1 MKVRLLVAVLGAVA
15 LVWAATAVLSYRDA
29 RREVDALLDAH
40 LAQAAALLLA
50 RTSHEL
56 EDIETEHTPELHRYG
71 RRVAFQ
77 VWERG
82 RTLRLHSADAPNRQ
96 LSAQTEGFS
105 DVDIEG
111 RPWRVF
117 STWAGKRRLLI
128 QVGEERTGRE
138 RLAAAIA
145 ANLLK
150 PMLLALP
157 ALGVLVWLAVRWGT
171 RPLAVLRQQVVRRD
185 PGNLVP
191 LDIVD
196 PPAEVAPL
204 VAALNRLLERVRQS
218 IESERRF
225 TADASHELRTP
236 VAAVRAHAEVAR
248 AATGEAE
255 RRTALDAVLA
265 GCDRAAHVVQQLLTL
280 ARLDPADA
288 GARYEPCDLR
298 QLARAVLADVAPGAV
313 AQGVDLELMPGLPV
327 GIPGNPGLLA
337 VLIRNL
343 VDNAV
348 RYSPSGGR
356 VCVEVLNEPGLRLV
370 VSDQGPG
377 IPPAERAALG
387 QRFHRLAGSREVG
400 TGLGLSIVK
409 RVAELHGGAV
419 QFHDGPGG
427 RGLSVV
433 VEFPHGPRHRSGE
446 GGAVRE

>member
-1 MKVRLLVAVLGAVA
+1 MA
-15 LVWAATAVLSYRDA
+15 S
-29 RREVDALLDAH
+29 
-40 LAQAAALLLA
+40 
-50 RTSHEL
+50 
-56 EDIETEHTPELHRYG
+56 
-71 RRVAFQ
+71 RVAFQ

-82 RTLRLHSADAPNRQ
+82 RTLRLHSADAPNQR

-105 DVDIEG
+105 DIDIEG

-150 PMLLALP
+150 PMVLALP
-157 ALGVLVWLAVRWGT
+157 ALGVLVWLGVRWGT
-171 RPLAVLRQQVVRRD
+171 RPLAVLRAQVVRRD

-191 LDIVD
+191 LEIVD

-204 VAALNRLLERVRQS
+204 VATLNRLLERVRQS

-225 TADASHELRTP
+225 TADAAHELRTP

-255 RRTALDAVLA
+255 RRTALDSILA
-265 GCDRAAHVVQQLLTL
+265 GCDRAAHVVEQLLTL

-337 VLIRNL
+337 ILIRNL

-356 VCVEVLNEPGLRLV
+356 VCVEVV
-370 VSDQGPG
+370 TS
-377 IPPAERAALG
+377 RAC
-387 QRFHRLAGSREVG
+387 GSW
-400 TGLGLSIVK
+400 
-409 RVAELHGGAV
+409 
-419 QFHDGPGG
+419 
-427 RGLSVV
+427 
-433 VEFPHGPRHRSGE
+433 
-446 GGAVRE
+446 